1 MFRIDKLILFS
12 NEGDTY
18 IYDFEPGVNYIQGKN
33 NSGKT
38 VFFEF
43 LDYMCGSSETIN
55 SKEWFKDTLSYA
67 EMYFTYDGISYVCRR
82 GMDPDTNFFRYS
94 DEEWGDPI
102 DLNEYKERLDVVFSR
117 GVIDIALLRRF
128 CDQDVTFRTFTMF
141 NFLGEKGLGIITDFL
156 ERAHQ
161 IKYSTKLNSI
171 LNYIF
176 NDNIER
182 IKMLTN
188 EIEEMQNEIN
198 ILEKQVSK
206 HEVNRSI
213 VDSNLGKL
221 GIHIRYTG
229 KNKMDIQEQLRRI
242 KTANEN
248 EKEKQKKKKRLLS
261 DLESMYNRMCEQI
274 KQYDRSLS
282 DSDKIARENQKRY
295 DLLCV
300 FQKLIETNPQYEY
313 LIAPLNSIMEELE
326 KSISFGSYMIND
338 HTLSQLKKRCDV
350 LRQEILSADADFKF
364 YSIDEK
370 SKAIAVIEAYL
381 ENDSIPDNDELL
393 YLKRELRK
401 KKEELRQL
409 QNKNDE
415 KRIHEISE
423 RITQLYLSAQDI
435 SDIVSDD
442 VVREG
447 FRILYQ
453 KRGNNLQPQIL
464 DEGEKSKLV
473 NYYVGS
479 MARHTLMQLCG
490 YLSFLYMITRGHL
503 CPVIPFFVVDHISK
517 PFDINNAKAIG
528 RVFKR
533 FYEDASKDE
542 IQVFLMDD
550 KSYEHLGLEVDYY
563 CSLTEENKTGF
574 NPFYSAPSSTD

>member
-1 MFRIDKLILFS
+1 M
-12 NEGDTY
+12 
-18 IYDFEPGVNYIQGKN
+18 
-33 NSGKT
+33 
-38 VFFEF
+38 
-43 LDYMCGSSETIN
+43 
-55 SKEWFKDTLSYA
+55 
-67 EMYFTYDGISYVCRR
+67 
-82 GMDPDTNFFRYS
+82 
-94 DEEWGDPI
+94 
-102 DLNEYKERLDVVFSR
+102 FSR

>member
-12 NEGDTY
+12 NEGDNY
-18 IYDFEPGVNYIQGKN
+18 IYGFEPGVNYIQGKN

-55 SKEWFKDTLSYA
+55 SKEWFKNTLSYA

-563 CSLTEENKTGF
+563 CSLTKENKTGF